1 MRSVKTMTPAR
12 KVTTATGTHRIRG
25 RLQDS
30 VGKEPGTD
38 LCQVLTGQ
46 NLHQGLAAGPLT
58 TVTTNPNLS
67 FHKGR
72 RGGGGGGKTWSA
84 PPSGYDSPTCV
95 LTSSRVP
102 RALLSHIPTSTSHES
117 AGATG
122 VVTDL
127 GSPVQSDI
135 CRGGTPRSCGSSPRP
150 LS

>member
-58 TVTTNPNLS
+58 TVTTNPNLFS
-67 FHKGR
+67 YGR
-72 RGGGGGGKTWSA
+72 RGGGRRENMERSPLRLRQPNMCAHFISSTPS
-84 PPSGYDSPTCV
+84 PPQ
-95 LTSSRVP
+95 
-102 RALLSHIPTSTSHES
+102 SHPPMSTSHES

-122 VVTDL
+122 EVTDL

-135 CRGGTPRSCGSSPRP
+135 CRGGTPRSGGSSPRP